1 MKIRVIALAVLA
13 SGLALLNCANEI
25 VVLKGGRSME
35 RSKPYVIRGS
45 QAVMTLKD
53 GTVISVSPA
62 DIDKAATAE
71 ARKAAAGPA
80 KPAAVEH
87 AASPADAA
95 RAQSAAPKASRKFTD
110 RDFAHIDYDEATG
123 EPKAEEKAG
132 EGSLTVTNW
141 DQVAAGGSVTIK
153 GTLRYSGKEPAQNVG
168 LTVSGNDAANKAS
181 GTTTADVA
189 AGSLENG
196 ATTSFSASLPG
207 TAPFASVRFQP
218 RWSTPAP
225 KEKPAEKK
233 PAAAA
238 PPAKSPEKPA
248 APEYKASPDYAPP
261 AASAPT
267 TAPNDS
273 HTGYIPGAHV
283 ETPPPPPPR

>member
-13 SGLALLNCANEI
+13 SGLALLACANEI

-35 RSKPYVIRGS
+35 LSKPYVIRGS

-53 GTVISVSPA
+53 GTVISVSTA

-71 ARKAAAGPA
+71 ARKAAAGTG
-80 KPAAVEH
+80 KTVVVEN

-110 RDFAHIDYDEATG
+110 RDFAHIDYDEAAG
-123 EPKAEEKAG
+123 EPKADEKAG
-132 EGSLTVTNW
+132 EGSLTVSNW
-141 DQVAAGGSVTIK
+141 DQAAAGGNVTVK
-153 GTLRYSGKEPAQNVG
+153 GTLRYSGKEPAQNIG
-168 LTVSGNDAANKAS
+168 LTVSGKDAAGKTA
-181 GTTTADVA
+181 GTTAADVA

-196 ATTSFSASLPG
+196 ATTSFTATLPG
-207 TAPFASVRFQP
+207 TATFPSVRFQP
-218 RWSTPAP
+218 RWSTPVP

-233 PAAAA
+233 PAAA
-238 PPAKSPEKPA
+238 PPARLPEKPA
-248 APEYKASPDYAPP
+248 APEYRGSPDYAPP

-267 TAPNDS
+267 TPPNDS

-283 ETPPPPPPR
+283 ETPPPPPPP